1 MVANELFGF
10 VTDMWAI
17 PGGVTKWH
25 STQVYVWVSV
35 CSYDVEET
43 CEWITCVFTECA
55 CSTATGFRMAH
66 NKLND
71 KTGNAKKC
79 VEEWP
84 ANNTSPI
91 STKKSHHWWESLAF
105 SFPVPIDCI
114 SCNAKVNLINEKITC
129 ISQELKSPNILKNVQ
144 NVKKSTAGQFPE
156 VSTSHVIRWETR
168 VLPKNQCNKTNVE
181 QYEHWNV
188 DKGVWI
194 LVQELYCVFEHI
206 SLELYLVW
214 VHAQHYDQDQSQKNQ

>member
-84 ANNTSPI
+84 TNNTSPI

-129 ISQELKSPNILKNVQ
+129 ISQELETPNKFNKVQETEHTTVGIIPSIITGSKPWLKGHVLEPNQ
-144 NVKKSTAGQFPE
+144 CQKSTSKKQEDG
-156 VSTSHVIRWETR
+156 
-168 VLPKNQCNKTNVE
+168 
-181 QYEHWNV
+181 NV
-188 DKGVWI
+188 DKSELIFEQENVGV
-194 LVQELYCVFEHI
+194 LEHDC
-206 SLELYLVW
+206 LELEFSRISEQN
-214 VHAQHYDQDQSQKNQ
+214 HNQNYN